1 MRRRSKLLEND
12 RKKQNRSKETK
23 AFEKEERAARKRLEN
38 FRTRSNPLERDSSV
52 REQGAIRSKETRAF
66 EEQGANRSKETTEIM
81 NKEQTKRKN
90 N

>member
-66 EEQGANRSKETTEIM
+66 E
-81 NKEQTKRKN
+81 NKEQTARKRLQKL
-90 N
+90 